1 MISIFYNNKYSR
13 VEKRI
18 GVRIQKQPPK
28 KKERTRRNGFS
39 AKTKAQTKLIVA
51 RIINLAFPLFLN
63 GLIFFVSFFF
73 MCRFVFDR
81 QSMNINLDYKEK
93 KK

>member
-28 KKERTRRNGFS
+28 KKRNGQGE
-39 AKTKAQTKLIVA
+39 TD
-51 RIINLAFPLFLN
+51 FPQKQ
-63 GLIFFVSFFF
+63 
-73 MCRFVFDR
+73 RHR
-81 QSMNINLDYKEK
+81 QN
-93 KK
+93 